1 MDGANMNA
9 QVGYTNPAFIG
20 ADICHLNLHKTFA
33 IPHGGGGPGVGP
45 VGVKEHLKAFLP
57 GNPVVM
63 TGGNQGIKAVA
74 SAPYGSP
81 LVLPISYSY
90 IKMMGKNGLKEA
102 TKMAIVNAN
111 YLKDKLKDHYKILY
125 TGKNNHCAHEFII
138 DCNEFLHSANLSVI
152 EIAKRLQDFGIH
164 APTVAF
170 PVPGTLMVEPT
181 ESESLAELDR
191 FVKAMVQIRKEIR
204 EIEDG
209 KADRENNVIKNAPHT
224 IEMVASSEWNYPY
237 TREAAAFPLGYH
249 KADKYWPPVTKIDDG
264 YGDRHLMCTCD
275 PIDSYR
281 D

>member
-1 MDGANMNA
+1 
-9 QVGYTNPAFIG
+9 
-20 ADICHLNLHKTFA
+20 
-33 IPHGGGGPGVGP
+33 
-45 VGVKEHLKAFLP
+45 
-57 GNPVVM
+57 
-63 TGGNQGIKAVA
+63 
-74 SAPYGSP
+74 
-81 LVLPISYSY
+81 
-90 IKMMGKNGLKEA
+90 
-102 TKMAIVNAN
+102 
-111 YLKDKLKDHYKILY
+111 
-125 TGKNNHCAHEFII
+125 
-138 DCNEFLHSANLSVI
+138 
-152 EIAKRLQDFGIH
+152 
-164 APTVAF
+164 
-170 PVPGTLMVEPT
+170 MVEPT